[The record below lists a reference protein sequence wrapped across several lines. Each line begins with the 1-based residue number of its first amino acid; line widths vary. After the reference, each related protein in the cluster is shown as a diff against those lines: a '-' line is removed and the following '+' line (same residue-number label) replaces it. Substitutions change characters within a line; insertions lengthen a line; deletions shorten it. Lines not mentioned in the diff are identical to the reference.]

1 MLDIIRYGTCVDV
14 LAHHEELMTQELLCG
29 AVVPHCILHDR
40 RIIAVQNA
48 SRVVRKRL
56 RIQVEVPESGADE
69 DGYRDD
75 LQPADPHVHH

>member
-1 MLDIIRYGTCVDV
+1 MLDIICYGTCVDV

-48 SRVVRKRL
+48 R
-56 RIQVEVPESGADE
+56 
-69 DGYRDD
+69 
-75 LQPADPHVHH
+75 